1 MRFYFALFMVLML
14 FFSCSDKNKSQI
26 DVSNIKVDF
35 SIERFDEDFYN
46 ANKES
51 LSNVK
56 QKYPYLFPYSLTDSI
71 ALSKINDAQERELYK
86 ETRQVY
92 ENLTKLNKD
101 LTSLFKHVKYY
112 YPSFESPKVITMLS
126 NIDYDNRVIYADSL
140 LLISLDAYLGKT
152 HRFYADFPN
161 YIKETNTENHIV
173 VDVANAIIDSQM
185 PTSMQRRFVDK
196 IVYEGKK
203 AYLLN
208 SYLPYVSEAIKMGYS
223 LEKLNWAKM
232 HEEQIWMYFI
242 EKNLLFDT
250 NSKLSQ
256 RFIDNAPFS
265 KFYTAED
272 KATPGRIGVW
282 LGWQIVTSYMQH
294 NDVSLQELLKKD
306 SEEIFNKSKYKPK
319 K

>member
-1 MRFYFALFMVLML
+1 
-14 FFSCSDKNKSQI
+14 
-26 DVSNIKVDF
+26 
-35 SIERFDEDFYN
+35 
-46 ANKES
+46 
-51 LSNVK
+51 
-56 QKYPYLFPYSLTDSI
+56 
-71 ALSKINDAQERELYK
+71 
-86 ETRQVY
+86 
-92 ENLTKLNKD
+92 
-101 LTSLFKHVKYY
+101 
-112 YPSFESPKVITMLS
+112 
-126 NIDYDNRVIYADSL
+126 
-140 LLISLDAYLGKT
+140 
-152 HRFYADFPN
+152 
-161 YIKETNTENHIV
+161 
-173 VDVANAIIDSQM
+173 
-185 PTSMQRRFVDK
+185 
-196 IVYEGKK
+196 
-203 AYLLN
+203 
-208 SYLPYVSEAIKMGYS
+208 
-223 LEKLNWAKM
+223 M